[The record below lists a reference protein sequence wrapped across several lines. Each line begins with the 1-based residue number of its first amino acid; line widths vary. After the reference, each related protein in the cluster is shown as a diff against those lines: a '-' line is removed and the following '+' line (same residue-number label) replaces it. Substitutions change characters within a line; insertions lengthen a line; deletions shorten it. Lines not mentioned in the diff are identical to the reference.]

1 MPSQAGWGEA
11 QIRATVTVKSS
22 RGQVRKHYI
31 WYGLLL
37 DRARLNTQCSTD
49 RSNWGGGEGGG
60 KNRESEISLAQVTV
74 NDNGE
79 MLFVTPASRRLVR
92 GHLALGCE
100 ASYPGSYD
108 YQPYRGTLPSFARP
122 GRVKDPSLHRH
133 PCRAL
138 ARPGRARTPVPPSFF
153 VFLASR
159 LVSRRTGRST
169 RSRGR
174 NLGCGTSRW
183 GRAGCRPEGRSPSS
197 QMES

>member
-11 QIRATVTVKSS
+11 QIRATVTAKSS

-79 MLFVTPASRRLVR
+79 MFFATPASRRLSQ

-100 ASYPGSYD
+100 GSYPGSYD
-108 YQPYRGTLPSFARP
+108 YQPSRGTLPSFCSAWTGEDARP
-122 GRVKDPSLHRH
+122 SIVL
-133 PCRAL
+133 L
-138 ARPGRARTPVPPSFF
+138 
-153 VFLASR
+153 FLASR
-159 LVSRRTGRST
+159 LVSRRTGRLT
-169 RSRGR
+169 RCRDRS
-174 NLGCGTSRW
+174 LECGTSRW

-197 QMES
+197 PMES